1 MAKKVTLLGSTGSIG
16 TQSLDVIRTE
26 GFEVSGLAAHT
37 QADLL
42 LKQVEEFQP
51 AMVAVTDES
60 AADKVQAAFAHMA
73 SAPRLLRSAEGLRT
87 LAAESGADV
96 VLNAVVGAAGLPA
109 TLAALESGCDVALA
123 NKESLVTGGALVLE
137 AAEKHHAKLLPVD
150 SEHSAI
156 FQCLQDAYSA
166 KSLQKILLTASGGP
180 FFGKTRE
187 ELLHVKKEDALRHPN
202 WSMGAKITIDSA
214 TLMNKGLELIEAVWL
229 FGLAPRQVEIVVQ
242 RQSIIHSMVQF
253 SDHSILAQLGCPDM
267 RVAIQYALTYPDR
280 LDCPAPALDLTAAG
294 ALEFTEPDRVA
305 FPALELGYRA
315 LQSGSAAAIALNGAN
330 ELAVAAF
337 LGGRIGFTQIPALAA
352 RAMDAFAGEP
362 VGSIGDVL
370 ELDRRVR
377 ARVERWL

>member
-1 MAKKVTLLGSTGSIG
+1 MNK
-16 TQSLDVIRTE
+16 
-26 GFEVSGLAAHT
+26 
-37 QADLL
+37 
-42 LKQVEEFQP
+42 
-51 AMVAVTDES
+51 
-60 AADKVQAAFAHMA
+60 
-73 SAPRLLRSAEGLRT
+73 
-87 LAAESGADV
+87 
-96 VLNAVVGAAGLPA
+96 
-109 TLAALESGCDVALA
+109 ALEVMEARWLFDVPPERIGVLVHR
-123 NKESLVTGGALVLE
+123 KSVVHSLVEFA
-137 AAEKHHAKLLPVD
+137 
-150 SEHSAI
+150 
-156 FQCLQDAYSA
+156 
-166 KSLQKILLTASGGP
+166 
-180 FFGKTRE
+180 
-187 ELLHVKKEDALRHPN
+187 
-202 WSMGAKITIDSA
+202 
-214 TLMNKGLELIEAVWL
+214 
-229 FGLAPRQVEIVVQ
+229 
-242 RQSIIHSMVQF
+242 
-253 SDHSILAQLGCPDM
+253 DHSILAQLGCPDM

>member
-1 MAKKVTLLGSTGSIG
+1 MKKKLLLLGSTGSIG
-16 TQSLDVIRTE
+16 RQTLSVVDHHPDD
-26 GFEVSGLAAHT
+26 FEIEALAAYRSVDAMEAQVARYRPRRVCMVDAEAARRLADRVDVPVLSGEAGLMTLCDDT
-37 QADLL
+37 QADLAL
-42 LKQVEEFQP
+42 
-51 AMVAVTDES
+51 D
-60 AADKVQAAFAHMA
+60 
-73 SAPRLLRSAEGLRT
+73 
-87 LAAESGADV
+87 
-96 VLNAVVGAAGLPA
+96 AVVGIAGLTA
-109 TLAALESGCDVALA
+109 VMRLIGRGVDIALA
-123 NKESLVTGGALVLE
+123 NKEALVTGGALVME
-137 AAEKHHAKLLPVD
+137 AARRNHVKLLPVD

-156 FQCLQDAYSA
+156 FQCLQGGKPPYR
-166 KSLQKILLTASGGP
+166 LWLTASGGP
-180 FFGKTRE
+180 FYGYSPE
-187 ELLHVKKEDALRHPN
+187 ELKHVTPQQALRHPN
-202 WSMGAKITIDSA
+202 WSMGSKITVDSA
-214 TLMNKGLELIEAVWL
+214 TLMNKALEVMEARWL
-229 FGLAPRQVEIVVQ
+229 FDVPPVRIGVLVHRKSVVHSLVE
-242 RQSIIHSMVQF
+242 F
-253 SDHSILAQLGCPDM
+253 ADHSILAQLGCPDM